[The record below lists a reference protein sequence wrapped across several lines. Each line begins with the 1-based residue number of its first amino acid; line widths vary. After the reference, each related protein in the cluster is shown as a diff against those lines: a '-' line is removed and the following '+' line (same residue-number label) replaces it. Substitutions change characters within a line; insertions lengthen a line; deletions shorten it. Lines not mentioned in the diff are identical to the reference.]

1 MRKQRQAKRRE
12 EKRRRADDQWVTWSE
27 GNIKRKRNQHQT
39 EV

>member
-12 EKRRRADDQWVTWSE
+12 EKRRRVDDQWVTWSE
-27 GNIKRKRNQHQT
+27 ENIKRKRNQHQT